1 MTTIQ
6 GSGTAH
12 QYTIAAAMD
21 QPPYRDVT
29 VGELLTRLARAL
41 PDRDALLYAHG
52 PRWTFGA
59 LEQEVRAIARG
70 LVAIGVEPGERVVV
84 WATNVPEWVV
94 LQFALAK
101 IGAIL
106 VTANTSLRARDIDY
120 VLRQSEAATLVTIN
134 GFRDVDYVAELRQI
148 GATAGKIPTLKRIIA
163 VGDAASTA
171 LAAIAEA
178 PDPVGIVRYEE
189 ISGHSK
195 CIPESQLDALG
206 RRVGPDTVI
215 NMQYTSGTTG
225 FPKGVMLSSR
235 NILNNGFACGDVL
248 GFTPDDRLCLC
259 VPLFHCFGCVIGV
272 MGAFTHG
279 ACLCVVEAF
288 DPKRVLDMVHRERCT
303 ALYGV
308 PTMFIAELESPDF
321 AQYDL
326 TSLRTGVMAGALC
339 PEPLMRRVMKDMH
352 LSEITIAYGL
362 TEASPVITMT
372 PRTASVEQRSQTVGI
387 LLPEVEAKIVDA
399 ESGHER
405 PVGERGEL
413 CTRGYHVMRGYYN
426 NAGATRAAIDAEGW
440 LHTGDEASV
449 DADGCFRIT
458 GRIKDLIIRGG
469 ENIAPKE
476 IEDRLREH
484 PAVADAYVYG
494 VADAFFGEAVAAA
507 VRRPPSA
514 QSGFGGTGNL
524 DSADETKLAEELRAW
539 CASTLAKFK
548 VPKYVR
554 FVQDFPMTASGKIQ
568 KYKLRAEHEEA
579 LIT

>member
-1 MTTIQ
+1 
-6 GSGTAH
+6 
-12 QYTIAAAMD
+12 MD
-21 QPPYRDVT
+21 QPPFRDIT
-29 VGELLTRLARAL
+29 LGDLLTRLGRAL
-41 PDRDALLYAHG
+41 PDRDAVVYAQG
-52 PRWTFGA
+52 PRWTFRE
-59 LEQEVRAIARG
+59 LEREARTIARG
-70 LVAIGVEPGERVVV
+70 LLALGVSPGERVVV
-84 WATNVPEWVV
+84 WATNVPEWIV

-120 VLRQSEAATLVTIN
+120 LLRQSEAATLVTIS
-134 GFRDVDYVAELRQI
+134 GFRDVDYVAELGTI
-148 GATAGKIPTLKRIIA
+148 GATTGTIATLKRIISIGEA
-163 VGDAASTA
+163 TATA
-171 LAAIAEA
+171 LAAVAGPSDPVAVVRYADIAGLASRIAES
-178 PDPVGIVRYEE
+178 E
-189 ISGHSK
+189 
-195 CIPESQLDALG
+195 LDTLEQA
-206 RRVGPDTVI
+206 VVPDTVI

-235 NILNNGFACGDVL
+235 NILNNGFACGEVL
-248 GFTPDDRLCLC
+248 GYTQDDRLCLC

-288 DPKRVLDMVHRERCT
+288 EPKRVLEMVHRERCT

-308 PTMFIAELESPDF
+308 PTMFIAELEHPEF
-321 AQYDL
+321 ASYDL
-326 TSLRTGVMAGALC
+326 TSLRTGVMAGSLC
-339 PEPLMRRVMKDMH
+339 PEPLMRRVMRDMN

-372 PRTASVEQRSQTVGI
+372 PRTSSVEQRSQTVGV
-387 LLPEVEAKIVDA
+387 LLPEVEARVVDPETGRVA
-399 ESGHER
+399 AT
-405 PVGERGEL
+405 GERGEL
-413 CTRGYHVMRGYYN
+413 CTRGYHVMKGYYN
-426 NAGATRAAIDAEGW
+426 NPDATRAAIDADGW
-440 LHTGDEASV
+440 LRTGDEASV
-449 DADGCFRIT
+449 DTDGYFRIT

-507 VRRPPSA
+507 IRLKS
-514 QSGFGGTGNL
+514 QSQAGP
-524 DSADETKLAEELRAW
+524 EEMIAW
-539 CASTLAKFK
+539 CASSLAKFK

-568 KYKLRAEHEEA
+568 KYKLRADHEDA
-579 LIT
+579 LRT

>member
-1 MTTIQ
+1 
-6 GSGTAH
+6 
-12 QYTIAAAMD
+12 MD

-41 PDRDALLYAHG
+41 PDRDALVYARG
-52 PRWTFGA
+52 PRWTFEA
-59 LEQEVRAIARG
+59 LDHEARTIARG
-70 LVAIGVEPGERVVV
+70 LLALGVQPGERVVV

-120 VLRQSEAATLVTIN
+120 VLRQSEAATLVTVQ
-134 GFRDVDYVAELRQI
+134 GFRDVDYIAELAQI
-148 GATAGKIPTLKRIIA
+148 GATVGKIPTLKRIIFVGQESSLFDA
-163 VGDAASTA
+163 VPKNADPCVLPYAEVRGQASRVPETA
-171 LAAIAEA
+171 
-178 PDPVGIVRYEE
+178 
-189 ISGHSK
+189 
-195 CIPESQLDALG
+195 LDALG
-206 RRVGPDTVI
+206 RAVGPDTVI

-235 NILNNGFACGDVL
+235 NVLNNGFACGEVL
-248 GFTPDDRLCLC
+248 GYTPADRLCLC

-288 DPKRVLDMVHRERCT
+288 DPKRVLEMVHTERCT

-308 PTMFIAELESPDF
+308 PTMFIAELESSDF

-352 LSEITIAYGL
+352 LAEITIAYGL

-372 PRTASVEQRSQTVGI
+372 PRTASIEQRSQTVGV
-387 LLPEVEAKIVDA
+387 LLPEVEAKIVDP
-399 ESGHER
+399 ESGRER
-405 PVGERGEL
+405 QTGERGEL
-413 CTRGYHVMRGYYN
+413 CTRGYHVMKGYYN
-426 NAGATRAAIDAEGW
+426 NSDATHAAVDAEGW
-440 LHTGDEASV
+440 LRTGDEASV
-449 DADGCFRIT
+449 DAAGFFRIT

-484 PAVADAYVYG
+484 PRVADAYVYG
-494 VADAFFGEAVAAA
+494 VADAFFGEAVATA
-507 VRRPPSA
+507 VRLRP
-514 QSGFGGTGNL
+514 GTT
-524 DSADETKLAEELRAW
+524 SEVSAEELAAW
-539 CASTLAKFK
+539 CASHVAKFK

-554 FVQDFPMTASGKIQ
+554 FVEDFPMTASGKIQ
-568 KYKLRAEHEEA
+568 KYRLREEHERT
-579 LIT
+579 LGLRTSQV